1 MPHLGIYHP
10 WYLAKISSGK
20 QPALKQ
26 HEMLGKGCIAW
37 GFRVIGIHHL
47 DKKIMISDTPQC
59 ENSIPSTPPKF
70 RSFIP
75 LKNWSLHSGWKTPT
89 LELERLQNGRASRV
103 STNHKC
109 ITNVY
114 HFSDMKGVTISS
126 IHIFRPNCQGLGR
139 TQSVWIATERHGRGL
154 EAPGQFTG
162 RVDRCYFN
170 VALKAS
176 TIISEFSSFLFRCFS
191 T

>member
-1 MPHLGIYHP
+1 MPHLGIYHTC

-47 DKKIMISDTPQC
+47 DKKVMISDTPQC

-75 LKNWSLHSGWKTPT
+75 LKNSSLHSGSTPT
-89 LELERLQNGRASRV
+89 LELERLQNGRASRA
-103 STNHKC
+103 STNHKF

-114 HFSDMKGVTISS
+114 HFSDMKGITISS
-126 IHIFRPNCQGLGR
+126 IHIKSQLSR
-139 TQSVWIATERHGRGL
+139 TWSDTKCVDCNGAAWAW
-154 EAPGQFTG
+154 PGGT
-162 RVDRCYFN
+162 RAVHRLCWS
-170 VALKAS
+170 L
-176 TIISEFSSFLFRCFS
+176 LL
-191 T
+191 